1 MLGRDPVYLVLE
13 PHIHRCSEFKV
24 LGGKLVLVTVLQ
36 MVPRDG
42 CFINIALYLK
52 IITGKSPSHLFT
64 VASCQEDSLDD
75 FLGACKLLLKY
86 LH

>member
-1 MLGRDPVYLVLE
+1 MLGKDHVYLVLE
-13 PHIHRCSEFKV
+13 PHIHRCSEFKA

-36 MVPRDG
+36 VVPRDG

-52 IITGKSPSHLFT
+52 IIKGKPPSHLFT
-64 VASCQEDSLDD
+64 MASCQEDSLDN
-75 FLGACKLLLKY
+75 FWGACELKY